1 MTTDQIEVVV
11 DASAVLAWVFDEDG
25 ADSVEHVLSH
35 AGISA
40 VNFAEVLHIGS
51 ARQYPPDLLEA
62 DLAAFGL
69 RVLPFTGSEARRTLE
84 VKAAEDR
91 VHVRLSLADRACLAT
106 GLSLGRPVVASDLA
120 WESLGLAVDIRQFR

>member
-1 MTTDQIEVVV
+1 LTADHLEVVV

-25 ADSVEHVLSH
+25 ADSVEHVFSR

-51 ARQYPPDLLEA
+51 VRQYPPDLLEA

-69 RVLPFTGSEARRTLE
+69 GLLPFTGNEARRTLE

-91 VHVRLSLADRACLAT
+91 AHVRLSSADRACLAT
-106 GLSLGRPVVASDLA
+106 GLSLGRPVVASDPA
-120 WESLGLAVDIRQFR
+120 WKSLGLAVDIRQFR